1 MVTINTT
8 DDLLRLL
15 DENPEFRE
23 AVRNMIMTRELIA
36 LPAVF
41 ASFASEMRKFQ
52 SEMTDF
58 QSETHSFQSEMRE
71 FQSETKDFQ
80 SEMREFQSETKD
92 FQSEM
97 REFQSETK
105 DFQSEMR
112 EFQSEVRT
120 ELKTH
125 SNDIA
130 ELKDMA
136 QTHSNDIAELKDM
149 AQTHSND
156 IAELKDMART
166 HSNDI
171 GVLKGIGLE
180 TRLADKGLAQIA
192 SAFSMRRMRVVRLAE
207 HNRASERFNE
217 AIWAAADVGLID
229 NSEYKRLLD
238 TDLIVQGTVDGRKN
252 AFCAT
257 EASYT
262 PEADDIDKV
271 SESANIL
278 RKVFTDAEVYAAL
291 YCMVT
296 SAGIEAESRRKGVTL
311 LPGQLP

>member
-41 ASFASEMRKFQ
+41 ASFASEMREFQ
-52 SEMTDF
+52 SEMTNF

-92 FQSEM
+92 FQSDM

-120 ELKTH
+120 ELK
-125 SNDIA
+125 
-130 ELKDMA
+130 
-136 QTHSNDIAELKDM
+136 
-149 AQTHSND
+149 THSND

-229 NSEYKRLLD
+229 NSEYERLLD

-278 RKVFTDAEVYAAL
+278 RKVFADAEVYAAL

>member
-41 ASFASEMRKFQ
+41 ASFASEMREFQ
-52 SEMTDF
+52 SEMTNF

-80 SEMREFQSETKD
+80 SDMREFQSETKD
-92 FQSEM
+92 FQSDM

-120 ELKTH
+120 ELK
-125 SNDIA
+125 
-130 ELKDMA
+130 
-136 QTHSNDIAELKDM
+136 
-149 AQTHSND
+149 THSND

-229 NSEYKRLLD
+229 NSEYERLLD

-278 RKVFTDAEVYAAL
+278 RKVFADAEVYAAL

>member
-23 AVRNMIMTRELIA
+23 AVRSAIMTQELIA

-41 ASFASEMRKFQ
+41 ASFASEMR
-52 SEMTDF
+52 
-58 QSETHSFQSEMRE
+58 
-71 FQSETKDFQ
+71 
-80 SEMREFQSETKD
+80 
-92 FQSEM
+92 
-97 REFQSETK
+97 
-105 DFQSEMR
+105 

-125 SNDIA
+125 TNDIA

-136 QTHSNDIAELKDM
+136 RTHSD
-149 AQTHSND
+149 D

-278 RKVFTDAEVYAAL
+278 RKVFADAEVYAAL

>member
-41 ASFASEMRKFQ
+41 ASFASEMREFQSETKDFQSETRKFQ

-71 FQSETKDFQ
+71 FQSE
-80 SEMREFQSETKD
+80 
-92 FQSEM
+92 
-97 REFQSETK
+97 
-105 DFQSEMR
+105 
-112 EFQSEVRT
+112 VRT
-120 ELKTH
+120 ELK
-125 SNDIA
+125 
-130 ELKDMA
+130 
-136 QTHSNDIAELKDM
+136 
-149 AQTHSND
+149 
-156 IAELKDMART
+156 T

-278 RKVFTDAEVYAAL
+278 RKVFADAEVYAAL

>member
-23 AVRNMIMTRELIA
+23 AVRRAILTRELIA
-36 LPAVF
+36 LPVVF
-41 ASFASEMRKFQ
+41 ASFASEMREFQSEMTDFQSETRKFQ

-80 SEMREFQSETKD
+80 SEMREFQSE
-92 FQSEM
+92 
-97 REFQSETK
+97 
-105 DFQSEMR
+105 
-112 EFQSEVRT
+112 VRT
-120 ELKTH
+120 ELK
-125 SNDIA
+125 
-130 ELKDMA
+130 
-136 QTHSNDIAELKDM
+136 
-149 AQTHSND
+149 
-156 IAELKDMART
+156 T

-217 AIWAAADVGLID
+217 AIWAAADGGLID
-229 NSEYKRLLD
+229 NSEYMRLLD

-262 PEADDIDKV
+262 PEADDLDKV

-278 RKVFTDAEVYAAL
+278 RKVFADAEVYAAL